1 MLHEAH
7 NLILAP
13 VWLEVYPS
21 KYCNGNLNT
30 SRQYTEIQKP
40 VSNIYFMIEDHRTNG
55 KYLDIVAIHFTG
67 FVIVLPLQK
76 ETNLPLQKGENKS
89 QVCLV

>member
-7 NLILAP
+7 NLFPAP

-30 SRQYTEIQKP
+30 SRQYTEIQKSI
-40 VSNIYFMIEDHRTNG
+40 SNIYFMIEDHTKDG
-55 KYLDIVAIHFTG
+55 KYLDIVAI
-67 FVIVLPLQK
+67 PLQK
-76 ETNLPLQKGENKS
+76 ETNLPLQKGANKS
-89 QVCLV
+89 QV